1 MKILKMIRHD
11 SELRKNMLV
20 IILILAGIRLFYSVP
35 VPGININYFADIL
48 KANSALGFMNVLT
61 GNGLSNMSVMMLNI
75 TPFITASIIMQLMGN
90 IFPRL
95 QEMQKGLKTEQKK
108 YENITIVLGIIFAF
122 AESCAIAIGYGANG
136 LFKEFTWYWAVSAIA
151 AWTIGSAAA
160 SLLGKHIQEK
170 YTVNGTSLI
179 LLLNVISGY
188 LTGAKQVYHTFVKTE
203 DASVSKVIGGISIGI
218 IALILTVALFVF
230 TYVIA
235 ESERKIKVVYA
246 GKSTQ
251 NGLISTDDLPLK
263 LCPGSVVPII
273 FASSIMSTP
282 VLIAGAFTGK
292 TDALWA
298 RILSSNNWFTPGDW
312 VPTIGFAV
320 YIALI
325 FAFSFYYVDF
335 SMNPKEIADNLKKAG
350 GTIPKV
356 RPGAE
361 TAKYIRHQFN
371 GVVFLGAAALSVI
384 AALPI
389 IVSGLFGLNKL
400 AFFGT
405 SVIITVGIFCDLKR
419 HLQARTYYGTYKG
432 KEGLF

>member
-1 MKILKMIRHD
+1 MIITQMTLSCPDRAAFIIIKDKKTKKEKNEMKILKMIRHD

-170 YTVNGTSLI
+170 YG
-179 LLLNVISGY
+179 
-188 LTGAKQVYHTFVKTE
+188 
-203 DASVSKVIGGISIGI
+203 
-218 IALILTVALFVF
+218 
-230 TYVIA
+230 
-235 ESERKIKVVYA
+235 R
-246 GKSTQ
+246 
-251 NGLISTDDLPLK
+251 
-263 LCPGSVVPII
+263 
-273 FASSIMSTP
+273 
-282 VLIAGAFTGK
+282 
-292 TDALWA
+292 
-298 RILSSNNWFTPGDW
+298 
-312 VPTIGFAV
+312 
-320 YIALI
+320 
-325 FAFSFYYVDF
+325 
-335 SMNPKEIADNLKKAG
+335 
-350 GTIPKV
+350 
-356 RPGAE
+356 E
-361 TAKYIRHQFN
+361 TAVEIWKKY
-371 GVVFLGAAALSVI
+371 
-384 AALPI
+384 
-389 IVSGLFGLNKL
+389 
-400 AFFGT
+400 
-405 SVIITVGIFCDLKR
+405 CKR
-419 HLQARTYYGTYKG
+419 KYN
-432 KEGLF
+432 